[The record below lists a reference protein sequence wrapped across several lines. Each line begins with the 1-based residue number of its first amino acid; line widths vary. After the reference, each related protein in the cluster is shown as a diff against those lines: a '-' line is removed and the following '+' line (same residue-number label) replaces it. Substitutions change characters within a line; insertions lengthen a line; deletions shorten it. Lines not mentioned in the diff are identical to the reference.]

1 MKVFLMPLPGKWQ
14 LESVLKLVYSRQYTN
29 NDIRNIVQ
37 SHSLGDMFHPAQDP
51 IISGFENDKDRKNIY
66 TSSDLIKR
74 QIDYCESQNFRI
86 LTIWDDDYPQ
96 GLKDIEH
103 PPVILYVKGNI
114 SNICEKYIGIVGTR
128 RCSFYGKMIAERF
141 SETFANNGIV
151 VVSGLANGIDTIS
164 HLATIKNKGI
174 TWAVIASGLDCL
186 SPSLAVQ
193 NSEKIIEGGG
203 CIISEYPCGV
213 KAKPVFFPQRNRII
227 SGISKAVVVIESG
240 KKGGALIT
248 AQFAFDQSKEVYA
261 VPGNINSEKSIGT
274 NELIRKN
281 VAQIAT
287 SPEQVLIDMGWIEDG
302 TLFPRNEKRSFV
314 DMDEAKIYEL
324 LDSNPLHV
332 DEIAATIGMD
342 MPNLLV
348 KLLNLEFS
356 NAIRQLPGKYY
367 IRN

>member
-1 MKVFLMPLPGKWQ
+1 MPLPGKWQ
-14 LESVLKLVYSRQYTN
+14 LESVLHLVYSRQYTN

-37 SHSLGDMFHPAQDP
+37 SNSSGDFFDNRQEFILSNSDDDNNRNP
-51 IISGFENDKDRKNIY
+51 KY
-66 TSSDLIKR
+66 TPLDAAKR
-74 QIDYCESQNFRI
+74 QIDFCERKNYRI

-96 GLKDIEH
+96 GLKDIVH
-103 PPVILYVKGNI
+103 PPVILYIKGNI
-114 SNICEKYIGIVGTR
+114 SNVHEKYLSIVGTR
-128 RCSFYGKMIAERF
+128 RCSLYGKMIAEKF
-141 SETFANNGIV
+141 TETFAYNSV
-151 VVSGLANGIDTIS
+151 VIVSGLANGIDTIS
-164 HLATIKNKGI
+164 HLAAIKNKGI
-174 TWAVIASGLDCL
+174 TWAVIACGLDCL

-193 NSEKIIEGGG
+193 NAEKIVEGGG

-227 SGISKAVVVIESG
+227 SGISKAVIVIESG

-261 VPGNINSEKSIGT
+261 VPGNINSEKSVGA

-281 VAQIAT
+281 LAQIAI
-287 SPEQVLIDMGWIEDG
+287 SPEQILIDLGWVNNG
-302 TLFPRNEKRSFV
+302 TLFPKIENRSF
-314 DMDEAKIYEL
+314 DDLEEAKIYEVI
-324 LDSNPLHV
+324 DNSPVHI
-332 DEIAATIGMD
+332 DEIASMIGMD